1 MINFHYQD
9 NEFYAENIPIHKI
22 IKKYGTPT
30 YIYSRTALKTA
41 WKSFNSACQN
51 YPHHI
56 CYAVKANSN
65 LAVLQT
71 FAELGSGFDIVSG
84 GELEK
89 VLKAGGKADSIIF
102 SGVGK
107 QNAEIKQALHA
118 GIQCFDVE
126 SASELERIETIA
138 KSLNKIAPISLR
150 INPDLSI
157 KTHPYIATASAEN
170 KFGIHF
176 SDVVELYLKAHK
188 SKHLKIKGIACH
200 IGSQITELEPF
211 LAALDHLI
219 EINKQLS
226 QQHIHLSH
234 VNIGG
239 GLGVGYHDEITPSIN
254 DYCTAIIAKLKHSNL
269 KLIMEPGRALV
280 AEAGILVTKIEY
292 IKHTNSKNFAIVDA
306 AMNDLLRPSLYNAW
320 HGIIPIKIKHKVIAQ
335 MYDVVGPVCES
346 SDFLGKN
353 RHLAIQEKD
362 LLAICTT
369 GAYGSVMSSNYNSR
383 PRAAEIMVEDDQF
396 ICISKREKSKDLYK
410 REKLFC

>member
-1 MINFHYQD
+1 MSNFHYQE
-9 NEFYAENIPIHKI
+9 NEFYAENVPISKI

-41 WKSFNSACQN
+41 WKNFNTACQN

-65 LAVLQT
+65 IAILQT

-89 VLKAGGKADSIIF
+89 VLKAGGKAESIIF

-107 QNAEIKQALHA
+107 QDSEIKHALKA
-118 GIQCFDVE
+118 GIKCFDVE
-126 SASELERIETIA
+126 SASELERIQTIA
-138 KSLNKIAPISLR
+138 KTLDKIAPISLR

-170 KFGIHF
+170 KFGVHF
-176 SDVVELYLKAHK
+176 SDAVELYLQAHK

-211 LAALDHLI
+211 LAALERLL
-219 EINKQLS
+219 EINNQLN
-226 QQHIHLSH
+226 QQNIYLSH

-239 GLGVGYHDEITPSIN
+239 GLGIGYHDEITPSVS
-254 DYCTAIIAKLKHSNL
+254 DYCSAIIAKLKNSNL

-280 AEAGILVTKIEY
+280 ADAGILVTKIEY
-292 IKHTNSKNFAIVDA
+292 IKHTNAKNFAVVDA
-306 AMNDLLRPSLYNAW
+306 AMNDLLRPALYNAW
-320 HGIIPIKIKHKVIAQ
+320 HGIIPIKIKHEITAQ

-383 PRAAEIMVEDDQF
+383 PRAAEIMVEDNQF
-396 ICISKREKSKDLYK
+396 VCVRKREKIKDLYK
-410 REKLFC
+410 TEKLFE